1 MTGNGRFWYNFKNV
15 KIDGVTKH
23 LNKKSFYLTG
33 GSNPQLIALECLPAF
48 TKLSSISQEEL
59 IITLYFWNYIT
70 CFILNNE
77 SIDWKLGIDIKYFL
91 FVSLPTKFFYQVH
104 SNSLIYQGFYTPFSW
119 QGDLF
124 YKLQIIYERSC
135 IFKKLSVYKQLP
147 NFWLACLMGNDK

>member
-1 MTGNGRFWYNFKNV
+1 MIGNGRFWYSFKNV

-23 LNKKSFYLTG
+23 LNKKVFSLTG
-33 GSNPQLIALECLPAF
+33 GSNPQFIALECLPTF

-91 FVSLPTKFFYQVH
+91 FVSLPTKFFVSSPLQLILLSRFLYSFLMRRRFVLQT
-104 SNSLIYQGFYTPFSW
+104 SNNLWTLLYFQKI
-119 QGDLF
+119 
-124 YKLQIIYERSC
+124 K
-135 IFKKLSVYKQLP
+135 
-147 NFWLACLMGNDK
+147 CL